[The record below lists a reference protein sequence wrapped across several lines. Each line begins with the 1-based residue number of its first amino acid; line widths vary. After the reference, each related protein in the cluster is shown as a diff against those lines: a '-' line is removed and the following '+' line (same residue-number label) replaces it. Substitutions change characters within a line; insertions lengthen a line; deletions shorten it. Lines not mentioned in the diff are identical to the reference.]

1 MALFDEEDPH
11 GDTGIDADL
20 SFRGRL
26 PPLSMLRAFES
37 TCRTGSMRRA
47 AQDLGVDHTVVS
59 HHMRNL
65 QAWMRC
71 KLFDAGPRGVSMTP
85 EGKLLFKA
93 VRRGLTEIAMASAE
107 IRPSPYVK
115 RLLVSCTPG
124 LATRWLTPRLSE
136 IEALLEGVEFSLQTS
151 DNPESIDDGPDGANL
166 LIGFGHRSEWP
177 ACAQPLVRP
186 RMFPV
191 ASPSWINQHG
201 LPASLKALSQRPLI
215 HEAGS
220 RQWADWFR
228 SNGLAL
234 KERLTGP
241 TLSNAALGLDAAVA
255 GQGVAL
261 TTRLMAGDDLDSKR
275 LIELFSTDIYLGEY
289 YTSVPQIAT
298 NARFSKDFLR
308 WLKNELTVT
317 ECPQVG

>member
-1 MALFDEEDPH
+1 MAAFDEDDPH
-11 GDTGIDADL
+11 GERGNDEDL

-26 PPLSMLRAFES
+26 PPLGMLRAFES

-71 KLFDAGPRGVSMTP
+71 KLFDAGPRGVSMTD
-85 EGKLLFKA
+85 EGKVLFEA
-93 VRRGLTEIAMASAE
+93 VKRGFTEIALASAE

-151 DNPESIDDGPDGANL
+151 DNPDSVDDGSHKACL
-166 LIGFGHRSEWP
+166 VIGFNYRGNWP
-177 ACAQPLVRP
+177 AGAQPLVRP

-191 ASPSWINQHG
+191 ASPSWIRQHG
-201 LPASLKALSQRPLI
+201 HPASLKALSQRPLI

-220 RQWADWFR
+220 RQWGDWFR

-234 KERLTGP
+234 KQRLTGP
-241 TLSNAALGLDAAVA
+241 TLSNAALGLDAAIA

-275 LIELFSTDIYLGEY
+275 LTELFSTDIYLGEY
-289 YTSVPQIAT
+289 YISVPQTTANVGFS
-298 NARFSKDFLR
+298 NAFLR
-308 WLKNELTVT
+308 WLKSELNLT
-317 ECPQVG
+317 ENSAGS